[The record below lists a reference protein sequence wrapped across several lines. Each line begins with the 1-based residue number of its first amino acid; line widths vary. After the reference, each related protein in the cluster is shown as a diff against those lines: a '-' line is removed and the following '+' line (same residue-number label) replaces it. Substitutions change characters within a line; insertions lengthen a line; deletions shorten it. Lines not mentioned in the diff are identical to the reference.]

1 LAREGIEDLKESLDP
16 GELLEIQEAED
27 LLDNKD
33 QLDNLVWMEFQEQVE
48 KMVYQEQK
56 DHLDQSVRLVH
67 LGQKVLKEGVDHLV
81 SKERMVY
88 PEIMELWATV
98 ARKEALDQR
107 DLKESKVSLANV
119 DYQELVV
126 PKDPEVFQ
134 DPWD

>member
-16 GELLEIQEAED
+16 GELLEILEAED

-67 LGQKVLKEGVDHLV
+67 LGQKVLKEDVDHLV

-88 PEIMELWATV
+88 PEHMELWATV

-126 PKDPEVFQ
+126 PKDPEGFQ